1 MSILDPIDPLKPCG
15 EDYKYDDEYLE
26 VEVEIEKSFNAT
38 SESETQWDFVVF
50 RCEKILKENTKD
62 LKIASFWLYAHW
74 KMNGWSGF
82 FTILETYA
90 TFIKTFGK
98 DLYPQK
104 GKRKIKIFEWVEK
117 IFEEPFLKIVDQFSE
132 SELERLTAIFS
143 ILEKAVPECVEENYV
158 LLKTVQEETNHMLKT
173 CKQREEEAR
182 RMAEMQAEED
192 KKRQEE
198 AAREEEARKIRRS
211 EEEEILSKF
220 GASSNHVHSQGME
233 NYTPL
238 THEDI
243 DAIID
248 PIILLAKSL
257 FEKAPA
263 DYLAFKVLFSVTEI
277 ILEEALLDQ
286 TLIHE
291 DFIPSDDICQAA
303 RELEFTSKISL
314 QQLEA
319 LQEQLFTR
327 PTWLE
332 GYYIAVKVLY
342 RLEKPEDALHIEMLL
357 IHFLQR
363 NKSLFTLDI
372 NGRPLIADK
381 MLVWAENKMLE
392 LCDNGGNNVEYQRA
406 YQEILT
412 IKKEESIQNALSR
425 LEKYYQEA
433 SGEEER
439 FRWRLL
445 FVDFALDIGDK
456 KLALSLLLELERLI
470 ELYKI
475 DKWQPELAIT
485 TYETLLKPIMA
496 QELGPNGK
504 ERIYNKLSI
513 LDIQKVI
520 NI

>member
-1 MSILDPIDPLKPCG
+1 MSILDPIDPLNPCG

-38 SESETQWDFVVF
+38 SENETQWDFVVF

-90 TFIKTFGK
+90 TFIETFGK

-104 GKRKIKIFEWVEK
+104 GKRKIKILEWVEK
-117 IFEEPFLKIVDQFSE
+117 IFEEPFLKILDQFSE

-143 ILEKAVPECVEENYV
+143 ILEKAVPQCVEEDYV

-182 RMAEMQAEED
+182 RMAEIQAEED
-192 KKRQEE
+192 KRRQEE
-198 AAREEEARKIRRS
+198 AAREEEAKQIRRS

-233 NYTPL
+233 NYTSL

-248 PIILLAKSL
+248 PMILLAKSL

-277 ILEEALLDQ
+277 MLEEALTDQ
-286 TLIHE
+286 TIIRE

-303 RELEFTSKISL
+303 RQLESASKISL

-332 GYYIAVKVLY
+332 GYYIAAKVLY
-342 RLEKPEDALHIEMLL
+342 KLEKPEDALQLEMLL

-363 NKSLFTLDI
+363 NKALFTLDI
-372 NGRPLIADK
+372 DGRTLIEDK
-381 MLVWAENKMLE
+381 MLAWAENKMLE
-392 LCDNGGNNVEYQRA
+392 LCDSGGSNVEYQRA

-412 IKKEESIQNALSR
+412 IKKEESIPNALSR

-433 SGEEER
+433 GGEEER

-470 ELYKI
+470 ESYKI
-475 DKWQPELAIT
+475 DKWQPELAIA

-496 QELGPNGK
+496 QELGPDGK